1 MRIGVAAVVLVATAA
16 AAVVAATAAAV
27 VDPRAEETD
36 IEGLHLGVIDLLGS
50 CL

>member
-1 MRIGVAAVVLVATAA
+1 VVLVATAA
-16 AAVVAATAAAV
+16 AAVDT
-27 VDPRAEETD
+27 RAEETD

>member
-1 MRIGVAAVVLVATAA
+1 VRIGVAAVVLVATE
-16 AAVVAATAAAV
+16 AAAV
-27 VDPRAEETD
+27 VDTAAVMVDTRAEETG